1 MLLNGPREASR
12 LRRGLFACL
21 LCLFGLGFAGAAVG
35 AEDSRYEIRLL
46 TGTLT
51 PPARVP
57 SETMAGLTA
66 RAAVAAQQGQRT
78 IHVLVQ
84 LHVPPTPEEARALSR
99 DGLDLGPYATGNAW
113 IAAVPVERLARI
125 PRLSQVRWLA
135 PWDASMKLHPRVR
148 AGQFGEW
155 TRDPAHPGW
164 VMTFVQLHKDVPL
177 ERGSAL
183 AAAVGG
189 VAMEPVKGLHGLTLW
204 VPEKRA
210 GELAA
215 FEEVLWVEEGPM
227 PLSPT
232 NDGVRAQMKVNTV
245 QAAPYGLNGANV
257 RLFVFDGGAVEEDH
271 STFSGIFGSRAQV
284 IDDSDVIDH
293 ATHVAG
299 TAAGNGSGSDFW
311 RARGVAPLAFVY
323 SAGYEETGGTISF
336 WDNAGD
342 IESDYALAANSYNI
356 DLATNSLGS
365 NLAKYYGICGVEG
378 DYGQA
383 ARLIDGIVRGDNPAV
398 GRPMLVTWSASN
410 ERIYGCGG
418 GYHTMAPP
426 ACAKNPIHVGA
437 INSDGGSM
445 TAFSSWGPCDDGRL
459 KPVVVAPGCETGAVT
474 GEMGIYSSVTG
485 NDYSATL
492 DGGPI
497 CGTSMATPAVAG
509 TLALF
514 LQDWRAQGHGGP
526 TDRPLAALVKAMLIH
541 TAKDLGTAGPDYMF
555 GYGAVDAKAL
565 IDLLRADNGTLGDGS
580 GRQWGRDTIAQGEVK
595 TYSISVTSGTPE
607 LKATLAWDDP
617 AAEALAANAL
627 INNLTLE
634 LAAPGGTIYKAWA
647 LSAGN
652 PGMPAVKT
660 GNSVDNQEQVVVS
673 NPAAGTWLVRITGT
687 AVPLGPQEY
696 GLAYSTGGV
705 AGNCTTRTWDFE
717 AGTTPGLV
725 VNGGE
730 IVAAPAGG
738 GVNGK
743 ALRLQR
749 LDSVFADVTIPT
761 GAVRAELDY
770 SWLMQTDE
778 EGNWDFLWVS
788 IVDPRNWNTLAVVD
802 LRSDGWPEQWMTE
815 PSIDLTPW
823 AGQTIR
829 IFFEATE
836 PEAFANPTDHFLDN
850 LKVTTCL
857 PLISF
862 SPSLSFTS
870 IAAQDG
876 SVGESSQNSSVGGT
890 VSNLAGGSI
899 QVGDSWTNAQHKG
912 FLSFDTSAIP
922 AGATILRARLRLHRK
937 ANVSGINPFLT
948 HGAILADVKSGGFGV
963 STDLVASDFQA
974 AETVKMGAALTPA
987 LNDGDFS
994 ESYLSSDALAAINK
1008 SGTTQLRL
1016 YFHRP
1021 DDSDGLTDLI
1031 YYDSGDAATSSHR
1044 PTLIVTYAP

>member
-1 MLLNGPREASR
+1 MLQKL
-12 LRRGLFACL
+12 ACL
-21 LCLFGLGFAGAAVG
+21 LCLLAPGFASAAVG

-66 RAAVAAQQGQRT
+66 RAAVAAQQGQKT

-84 LHVPPTPEEARALSR
+84 LHVPPTPSETRGLSR

-113 IAAVPVERLARI
+113 IAAVPVERLTQI
-125 PRLSQVRWLA
+125 SRLSQVRWLA

-148 AGQFGEW
+148 ARQFGEW
-155 TRDPAHPGW
+155 TRDPVHPGW
-164 VMTFVQLHKDVPL
+164 VMTFVQLHQDVPL
-177 ERGSAL
+177 DRGSAL

-189 VAMEPVKGLHGLTLW
+189 VAMEPISGLHGLTLW
-204 VPEKRA
+204 VPEERVA
-210 GELAA
+210 DLAA

-232 NDGVRAQMKVNTV
+232 NDGVRAQMRVNTV
-245 QAAPYGLNGANV
+245 AAAPYNLNGAGA
-257 RLFVFDGGAVEEDH
+257 RLFVFDGGAVQEDH
-271 STFSGIFGSRAQV
+271 PTFSGFFGSRALV
-284 IDDSDVIDH
+284 IDDSDVTEH

-299 TAAGNGSGSDFW
+299 TAAGNGNGSDFK
-311 RARGVAPLAFVY
+311 RGRGVASSALVY

-342 IESDYALAANSYNI
+342 IESDFALAANSYNV
-356 DLATNSLGS
+356 DLATSSQGS
-365 NLAKYYGICGVEG
+365 NLALYYGVCEVEG
-378 DYGQA
+378 DYGEA
-383 ARLIDGIVRGDNPAV
+383 ARLIDGIVRGDNPTV
-398 GRPMLVTWSASN
+398 GRPMLTTWGTGN
-410 ERIYGCGG
+410 ERSYGCGRSF
-418 GYHTMAPP
+418 HTTAPP
-426 ACAKNPIHVGA
+426 SCAKNPIHVGA

-445 TAFSSWGPCDDGRL
+445 TRFSSWGPCDDGRL
-459 KPVVVAPGCETGAVT
+459 KPTVVAPGCETGRLPA
-474 GEMGIYSSVTG
+474 GESAIFSSVAYD
-485 NDYSATL
+485 DYSANIDNL
-492 DGGPI
+492 APA

-514 LQDWRAQGHGGP
+514 LQDWRTQGHGGP
-526 TDRPLAALVKAMLIH
+526 NDRPLPALVKAMLIH
-541 TAKDLGTAGPDYMF
+541 TAKDLGTAGPDFMF

-580 GRQWGRDTIAQGEVK
+580 GRQWGTDTIAQGEVK
-595 TYSISVTSGTPE
+595 TYSITVSSGTPE
-607 LKATLAWDDP
+607 LKASLAWDDP
-617 AAEALAANAL
+617 AAEAFAATAL

-634 LAAPGGTIYKAWA
+634 LVAPNGTIHQAWA

-687 AVPLGPQEY
+687 SVPLGPQEL

-705 AGNCTTRTWDFE
+705 LGSCTTRTWDFE
-717 AGTTPGLV
+717 AGTTPGLFV
-725 VNGGE
+725 DGAD

-743 ALRLQR
+743 ALRLER
-749 LDSVFADVTIPT
+749 LDWVFADVTIPT
-761 GAVRAELDY
+761 GTVHAELDF
-770 SWLMQTDE
+770 SWLMQTE
-778 EGNWDFLWVS
+778 ETENRDFFWVS
-788 IVDPRNWNTLAVVD
+788 IVDPRNWDTLAVVD
-802 LRSDGWPEQWMTE
+802 QRSDRWPKHWMSE

-829 IFFEATE
+829 ILFEATE
-836 PEAFANPTDHFLDN
+836 DLDFVPTDYFLDN

-862 SPSLSFTS
+862 SPSISFTS

-876 SVGESSQNSSVGGT
+876 SVGESTQNSGVGGT
-890 VSNLAGGSI
+890 VYNPAGGSI

-912 FLSFDTSAIP
+912 FLSFDTSTIP

-937 ANVSGINPFLT
+937 GNVSGTNPFLT
-948 HGAILADVKSGGFGV
+948 HGTILADIKRGGFGG

-994 ESYLSSDALAAINK
+994 ESYLSSDALAAINTLG
-1008 SGTTQLRL
+1008 STQVRL
-1016 YFHRP
+1016 YFNRP
-1021 DDSDGLTDLI
+1021 DDGDGLTDLI
-1031 YYDSGDAATSSHR
+1031 YYDSGDATTSSYR